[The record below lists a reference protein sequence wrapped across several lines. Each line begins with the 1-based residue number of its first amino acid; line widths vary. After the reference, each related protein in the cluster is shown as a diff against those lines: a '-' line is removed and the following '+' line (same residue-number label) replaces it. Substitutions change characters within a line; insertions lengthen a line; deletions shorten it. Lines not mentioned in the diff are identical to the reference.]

1 MIINYHGHACF
12 TLKTSSNITLIFD
25 PFGDIGYNLGQI
37 SADYAIVSHSH
48 YDHNNVSA
56 VSNLK
61 GIILNGD
68 FALDNLTVKSVKTY
82 HDTKQGALRG
92 KNFIHIVNVDGL
104 KIVHLGDFGEDVS
117 LANLSFLDNTD
128 ILFIPVGGTYTIDA
142 LSAKKIVDLFNIKM
156 VIPMHFKTPSSTVD
170 VDDLDKF
177 TDLFS
182 DGLIF
187 NTDNG
192 FNINDLP
199 KGKKIV
205 VFDYKNF

>member
-1 MIINYHGHACF
+1 MSRY
-12 TLKTSSNITLIFD
+12 KKD
-25 PFGDIGYNLGQI
+25 
-37 SADYAIVSHSH
+37 
-48 YDHNNVSA
+48 
-56 VSNLK
+56 
-61 GIILNGD
+61 
-68 FALDNLTVKSVKTY
+68 
-82 HDTKQGALRG
+82 
-92 KNFIHIVNVDGL
+92 
-104 KIVHLGDFGEDVS
+104 LGDFGEDVA

-205 VFDYKNF
+205 IFDYKNF